1 MPSCPK
7 NLTTVLDKK
16 KYLQCDEMENSSAH
30 SRNCI
35 TFYSN
40 SCIMYRFQECRTFQ
54 LFRRDFTDNINNP
67 SKVIYTV
74 CKITPKKLKCYNILI
89 IVELVNLCNI
99 ERGTRTFKIL
109 LFGDF
114 FVRVKLI
121 SDSKRNCGKIYE
133 LSELYYIPNIP
144 DISIS
149 NTFIKKIYSE
159 N

>member
-7 NLTTVLDKK
+7 NLTTDKK
-16 KYLQCDEMENSSAH
+16 NTYTVMKWKIPVYIQEIVSPFTRTHVSCTV
-30 SRNCI
+30 SRNVEHFSFLGVI
-35 TFYSN
+35 LQT
-40 SCIMYRFQECRTFQ
+40 
-54 LFRRDFTDNINNP
+54 INNP
-67 SKVIYTV
+67 SQVIYTV